1 MLLWLLCCLVSSPP
15 PPSQRLRPSRSRG
28 SPCASEDSGSG
39 SSSTLDS
46 ELLRLYTDAVS
57 AYRGRSSSSSSKPG
71 ISRSLDV
78 ANVSATTAEAAPISL
93 DAASVLRGRIA
104 GDTFVNK
111 KVFFI
116 GEKVAARDE
125 DESCVPGDMRL
136 VDRVSSNRAGMENVN
151 STYVA
156 AVVDQMTKGSPFYK
170 NELKRAEAHER
181 RLARALGRINALE
194 EADWR
199 RIRAEVDIAAQQI
212 YAVVDMDAFFAMVE
226 ERADPTLKGVPFA
239 VGGKAMLATANYA
252 ARRYGVR
259 SAMPGF
265 IALKLCPSL
274 KIVQPDFRKYTQASR
289 EVKAII
295 KEFDPCC
302 TMYSLDEAY
311 IDLTPYIMRRLA
323 DKLGVDASAP
333 SLSLPPPESPFLV
346 EVAEECAREIRERI
360 TRSTG
365 GLTVSVGVADTRYV
379 AKMVADIN
387 KPNGQMVV
395 PFDSTLEYVHRQ
407 VVRKIGGIGKATER
421 LLAGINITTVRTSFL
436 VPGMD
441 YVSSSGMGPCRGM
454 PPSADVKHRNLTKA
468 ARPVIALPPRR
479 AIGCERTFRPTSNLK
494 ILRHKLNII
503 CHSLAEDIEEERR
516 KAESSGGSDAK
527 VRPGRCITLK
537 IKFASFDVRG
547 IEHYCLNLGRGSW
560 RTWMIQVTRSHRQPR
575 YLHKWDELY
584 AAALAL
590 LHEEWNRRK
599 GFRARL
605 LGVRVSQFTPAGHL
619 KLGGMIQQPTSAGD
633 ALPCNATVG
642 DADES
647 AATTRTDGRNV
658 ALSKE
663 INPDG
668 GIHYEED
675 AGSDNIN
682 ADSDMEQ
689 LVRCEDFEPRFG
701 FEAMFSGP

>member
-1 MLLWLLCCLVSSPP
+1 
-15 PPSQRLRPSRSRG
+15 
-28 SPCASEDSGSG
+28 
-39 SSSTLDS
+39 
-46 ELLRLYTDAVS
+46 
-57 AYRGRSSSSSSKPG
+57 
-71 ISRSLDV
+71 
-78 ANVSATTAEAAPISL
+78 
-93 DAASVLRGRIA
+93 
-104 GDTFVNK
+104 
-111 KVFFI
+111 
-116 GEKVAARDE
+116 
-125 DESCVPGDMRL
+125 
-136 VDRVSSNRAGMENVN
+136 
-151 STYVA
+151 
-156 AVVDQMTKGSPFYK
+156 
-170 NELKRAEAHER
+170 
-181 RLARALGRINALE
+181 
-194 EADWR
+194 
-199 RIRAEVDIAAQQI
+199 
-212 YAVVDMDAFFAMVE
+212 
-226 ERADPTLKGVPFA
+226 
-239 VGGKAMLATANYA
+239 
-252 ARRYGVR
+252 
-259 SAMPGF
+259 
-265 IALKLCPSL
+265 
-274 KIVQPDFRKYTQASR
+274 
-289 EVKAII
+289 
-295 KEFDPCC
+295 
-302 TMYSLDEAY
+302 
-311 IDLTPYIMRRLA
+311 
-323 DKLGVDASAP
+323 
-333 SLSLPPPESPFLV
+333 
-346 EVAEECAREIRERI
+346 
-360 TRSTG
+360 
-365 GLTVSVGVADTRYV
+365 
-379 AKMVADIN
+379 
-387 KPNGQMVV
+387 MVV

-421 LLAGINITTVRTSFL
+421 LLAGINITTVRDLWERRYTLRALCEALSWYERFEFFL
-436 VPGMD
+436 SVSMGMD

-537 IKFASFDVRG
+537 IKFASFDV
-547 IEHYCLNLGRGSW
+547 
-560 RTWMIQVTRSHRQPR
+560 VTRSHRQPR

-668 GIHYEED
+668 EIHYEED